1 MTIIEDSRDSSMI
14 RPSEDGDKSEDGVE
28 LASNFKNT
36 LIETEEMWRLN
47 QQNNSLYQK
56 NMYTVEGKSSFI
68 QSNKHAEINYTE
80 PE

>member
-47 QQNNSLYQK
+47 
-56 NMYTVEGKSSFI
+56 
-68 QSNKHAEINYTE
+68 
-80 PE
+80 